1 MVNNINGNCVTI
13 NVKQNELIFETP
25 IIVDK
30 IDVAGYVLELTD
42 CVTSDKC
49 IGLYDKERQKVV
61 YIDISKKQVFEHVGY
76 SDVVGLVAYK
86 DNLFVIRNSAIDV
99 IKRAMKVSKSY
110 VGRNFIGVV
119 LYNPF
124 SVVFLEYVDVPTV
137 QFYSLQELLE
147 LSDLIPTT
155 FMSMYIPSSF
165 YDYHNLLV
173 KDGLIWV
180 RGQNG
185 LVGLSL
191 QLVGSAG
198 ILFNIEAFY
207 NSFREVFKD
216 KQLDRWH
223 FRKCYNHKVFM
234 FSHEE
239 TGRFMFLID
248 DDMYLGD
255 LAIFVD
261 REWFFDVSEK
271 VFYRYRFT
279 DEPMTYYYDKCYVN
293 LLFDFDYLQRFQGFY
308 YDVKKCRENNIM
320 FNVIANY
327 RGEERSLAFNLPLD
341 EHNFRCNLYGEEFSL
356 VWYLPVA
363 TKMKIA
369 KLNFE
374 DVKSKKKK
382 SLKMRQ
388 INYLEYELED

>member
-1 MVNNINGNCVTI
+1 MVNNINGNCVTV
-13 NVKQNELIFETP
+13 NVKQGELIFETP

-30 IDVAGYVLELTD
+30 IDVAGYVFKLTD

-49 IGLYDKERQKVV
+49 IGLYDKEGQRVV
-61 YIDISKKQVFEHVGY
+61 YIDINKKQVFEHVGY
-76 SDVVGLVAYK
+76 NDVVGLVAHK
-86 DNLFVIRNSAIDV
+86 ENLFVIRSSAIDK
-99 IKRAMKVSKSY
+99 INGAEKVSKSY
-110 VGRNFIGVV
+110 AGRNFIGVA

-155 FMSMYIPSSF
+155 FMSVYIPSSF

-191 QLVGSAG
+191 RMVGSAG
-198 ILFNIEAFY
+198 ILFDIEAFY

-248 DDMYLGD
+248 DDMYFGD

-308 YDVKKCRENNIM
+308 YDVKKCRENNVI

-369 KLNFE
+369 KINFE
-374 DVKSKKKK
+374 GVAK
-382 SLKMRQ
+382 
-388 INYLEYELED
+388 

>member
-1 MVNNINGNCVTI
+1 MVNNINGNCVAVSI
-13 NVKQNELIFETP
+13 KKDELLFETP

-30 IDVAGYVLELTD
+30 IDVAGYVFELTD
-42 CVTSDKC
+42 CVVSDKC
-49 IGLYDKERQKVV
+49 IGVYDRAGQRVV
-61 YIDISKKQVFEHVGY
+61 YVDIESKQVFEHIGY
-76 SDVVGLVAYK
+76 DDVVGLVAYK
-86 DNLFVIRNSAIDV
+86 ENLFVIRKNVIDK
-99 IKRAMKVSKSY
+99 ITRATKVSKNY
-110 VGRNFIGVV
+110 TGRNFIGVAM
-119 LYNPF
+119 YNPF
-124 SVVFLEYVDVPTV
+124 SVLFLEYVDVSTV

-155 FMSMYIPSSF
+155 FMSLYIPSSF

-191 QLVGSAG
+191 RMVGSTG
-198 ILFNIEAFY
+198 ILFNIEVFY
-207 NSFREVFKD
+207 NSYKEVFKD
-216 KQLDRWH
+216 KQFDRWH
-223 FRKCYNHKVFM
+223 FRKCYNHEVFM

-239 TGRFMFLID
+239 TGRLMFLVD
-248 DDMYLGD
+248 DDVYFGD
-255 LAIFVD
+255 LAIFVN
-261 REWFFDVSEK
+261 REWFFDASEK

-279 DEPMTYYYDKCYVN
+279 DEPATFEYDKCYVN

-308 YDVKKCRENNIM
+308 YDVKKCRKRFIV
-320 FNVIANY
+320 FNVVANY

-356 VWYLPVA
+356 VWYLPIA

-369 KLNFE
+369 KLNFSE
-374 DVKSKKKK
+374 VA
-382 SLKMRQ
+382 
-388 INYLEYELED
+388 

>member
-1 MVNNINGNCVTI
+1 MGSIMVNNINGNCVSVNI
-13 NVKQNELIFETP
+13 RKDELLFETP
-25 IIVDK
+25 IIVDT
-30 IDVAGYVLELTD
+30 INVAGYVYELTD

-49 IGLYDKERQKVV
+49 IGVYDRAGQRVV
-61 YIDISKKQVFEHVGY
+61 YIDISSKQVFEHTGY
-76 SDVVGLVAYK
+76 NDVVGLVAYK
-86 DNLFVIRNSAIDV
+86 DSLFVIRNSAIDK
-99 IKRAMKVSKSY
+99 INGETKVSKDY
-110 VGRNFIGVV
+110 VGRNFIGVA

-124 SVVFLEYVDVPTV
+124 SILLLEYTDVPTV

-155 FMSMYIPSSF
+155 FMSVYIPTSF

-191 QLVGSAG
+191 QMVGNAG

-223 FRKCYNHKVFM
+223 FRKCFNHKVFM

-239 TGRFMFLID
+239 TGRFMFLVD
-248 DDMYLGD
+248 DDVYFGD
-255 LAIFVD
+255 LVIFVD

-271 VFYRYRFT
+271 VFYRYQFT
-279 DEPMTYYYDKCYVN
+279 DEPTTYYYDKCYVN
-293 LLFDFDYLQRFQGFY
+293 LLFDFDYLQKFHGFY
-308 YDVKKCRENNIM
+308 YDVKKCRERYIM

-327 RGEERSLAFNLPLD
+327 RGDERSLAFNLPLD

-356 VWYLPVA
+356 IWYLPIA

-369 KLNFE
+369 KINFNE
-374 DVKSKKKK
+374 VAK
-382 SLKMRQ
+382 
-388 INYLEYELED
+388 

>member
-1 MVNNINGNCVTI
+1 MVNNINGNCVAVNI
-13 NVKQNELIFETP
+13 RKGELLFETP
-25 IIVDK
+25 II
-30 IDVAGYVLELTD
+30 IDMINVAGYVFELTD
-42 CVTSDKC
+42 CATSDKC
-49 IGLYDKERQKVV
+49 IGVYDKVGQRVV
-61 YIDISKKQVFEHVGY
+61 YIDVNSKQIFEHTDY
-76 SDVVGLVAYK
+76 NDVVGLVAYK
-86 DNLFVIRNSAIDV
+86 DSLFVIRNSAIDK
-99 IKRAMKVSKSY
+99 INGSTKVSKDYS
-110 VGRNFIGVV
+110 GRNFIGVA

-124 SVVFLEYVDVPTV
+124 SILLLEYKDVPTV

-155 FMSMYIPSSF
+155 FMSVYIPSSF

-191 QLVGSAG
+191 QMVGNAG

-216 KQLDRWH
+216 KQIDRWH
-223 FRKCYNHKVFM
+223 FKKCYNHKVFM

-239 TGRFMFLID
+239 TGRFMFLVD
-248 DDMYLGD
+248 DDVYFGD

-261 REWFFDVSEK
+261 REWFFDASEK
-271 VFYRYRFT
+271 VFYRYQFT
-279 DEPMTYYYDKCYVN
+279 DEPATYYYDKCYIN

-308 YDVKKCRENNIM
+308 YDVKKCRERYIM
-320 FNVIANY
+320 FNVVANY
-327 RGEERSLAFNLPLD
+327 RGDERSLAFNLPLD

-356 VWYLPVA
+356 IWYLPIA

-369 KLNFE
+369 KINFSE
-374 DVKSKKKK
+374 VAK
-382 SLKMRQ
+382 
-388 INYLEYELED
+388 

>member
-1 MVNNINGNCVTI
+1 MVNNINGNCVAVNI
-13 NVKQNELIFETP
+13 RKDELLFETP
-25 IIVDK
+25 IIVDT
-30 IDVAGYVLELTD
+30 INVAGYVFELTD
-42 CVTSDKC
+42 CATSDKC
-49 IGLYDKERQKVV
+49 IGVYDKAGQRVV
-61 YIDISKKQVFEHVGY
+61 YIDVNSKQIFEHTGY
-76 SDVVGLVAYK
+76 NDVVGLVAYK
-86 DNLFVIRNSAIDV
+86 DSLFVIRNSAIDK
-99 IKRAMKVSKSY
+99 INGSTKVSKDYS
-110 VGRNFIGVV
+110 GRNFIGVA

-124 SVVFLEYVDVPTV
+124 SVLLLEYKDVPTV

-155 FMSMYIPSSF
+155 FMSVYIPSSF

-191 QLVGSAG
+191 QMVGNAG

-216 KQLDRWH
+216 KQIDRWH

-239 TGRFMFLID
+239 TGRFMFLVD
-248 DDMYLGD
+248 DDVYFGD

-261 REWFFDVSEK
+261 REWFFDASEK
-271 VFYRYRFT
+271 VFYRYQFT
-279 DEPMTYYYDKCYVN
+279 DEPMTYYYDKCYIN

-308 YDVKKCRENNIM
+308 YDVKKCRERYIM
-320 FNVIANY
+320 FNVVANY
-327 RGEERSLAFNLPLD
+327 RGDEQSLAFNLPLD

-356 VWYLPVA
+356 IWYLPIA
-363 TKMKIA
+363 TKMKLA
-369 KLNFE
+369 KINFNE
-374 DVKSKKKK
+374 VAK
-382 SLKMRQ
+382 
-388 INYLEYELED
+388 